1 MFVGKGNVVGA
12 VSRYV
17 VGTGSGAVAAN
28 EILTQNEDESGNL
41 VGVGQ
46 KFELVDW
53 FGIGNPFDVALGAEN
68 WN

>member
-1 MFVGKGNVVGA
+1 MVGVASWFAIGIGNGDVV
-12 VSRYV
+12 
-17 VGTGSGAVAAN
+17 AN
-28 EILTQNEDESGNL
+28 AILTQNENERGNL
-41 VGVGQ
+41 VGIGH